1 MPDMTEELTQTLQ
14 DWIEVF
20 MRRSMHNML
29 LFAKE
34 QNLSMSQIGALM
46 NIRRHRGCNVSD
58 IGDELG
64 ITSAAASQMLERL
77 VQQELIERTEDP
89 NDRRAKQIA
98 LTDKGYQ
105 LLHESFRARYAW
117 LGELAG
123 SFTPD
128 EQALI
133 QTALHLLLGKMQQ
146 VDVPVDGRRER
157 GKEEETR

>member
-1 MPDMTEELTQTLQ
+1 MFMPDMTQELTKTLQ

-29 LFAKE
+29 LFTKE
-34 QNLSMSQIGALM
+34 NNLSMSQMGALM
-46 NIRRHRGCNVSD
+46 NIHRHRGCSVSD
-58 IGDELG
+58 ISDELG
-64 ITSAAASQMLERL
+64 VTSAAASQMLERL

-98 LTDKGYQ
+98 LTDEGYH
-105 LLHESFRARYAW
+105 LLHESFRARHAW

-123 SFTPD
+123 SFNPD
-128 EQALI
+128 EQDLI

-146 VDVPVDGRRER
+146 VEVPGEGEQVDGRR
-157 GKEEETR
+157 